1 MDIFAALENV
11 AQTPQNPLDLFDQWL
26 SEAEKTEP
34 NDPNAM
40 GLATVDARGRP
51 GLRIVLLKGY
61 DERGFVFYTN
71 RESRKGNDLAAH
83 ALAAL
88 CLHWKSLKRQI
99 RIEGTVVPVSD
110 AESDDYYASRPL
122 GSRIGAWASQQ
133 SRPLESRSTL
143 TARVQ
148 AVEQRFADNPDIPR
162 PPHWGG
168 YRVIPQSIEF
178 WHDGESRLH
187 TRVLYEKTADGW
199 ARRMLYP

>member
-11 AQTPQNPLDLFDQWL
+11 AQTPQNPLVLFDQWL

-51 GLRIVLLKGY
+51 SLRIVLLKGY

-71 RESRKGNDLAAH
+71 RESRKGGDLAAH
-83 ALAAL
+83 AVAAL
-88 CLHWKSLKRQI
+88 CLHWKSLKRQV

-133 SRPLESRSTL
+133 SRPLESRSAL
-143 TARVQ
+143 TARVE
-148 AVEQRFADNPDIPR
+148 AVERRFADNPDIPR

-199 ARRMLYP
+199 ARHMLYP